1 MAVEADFAYLR
12 LLIERGVV
20 SGPVLEIGSRAWQ
33 GSAAGNARSVCQG
46 AGLAWEGT
54 DIVDGEG
61 VDFVLDILDPDAVAA
76 VGRQW
81 ATVLVF
87 NLLEHVYNPIL
98 ALEHACRLVAAG
110 GVVVVVG
117 PAVWQL
123 HDYPKDYWR
132 PMPDFFLEFGPRNG
146 LEVPY
151 DLMMWIVE
159 DQALPVSRFSLED
172 QKQLPCISRPGVF
185 EVWGKPRAYWS
196 RAVHLLFRTFGGATQ
211 FPHAGLGV
219 VIRRPPEPS

>member
-1 MAVEADFAYLR
+1 MAVEADFTYLR
-12 LLIERGVV
+12 SLIEGGVV

-33 GSAAGNARSVCQG
+33 GVDEGNARAVCK
-46 AGLAWEGT
+46 AAEVDWEGT
-54 DIVDGEG
+54 DIVEGEG
-61 VDFVLDILDPDAVAA
+61 VDFVLDILDVDAVAA
-76 VGRQW
+76 VDRQW
-81 ATVLVF
+81 STVLLF

-98 ALEHACRLVAAG
+98 ALEHACRLVAPG
-110 GVVVVVG
+110 GVIVVVG

-132 PMPDFFLEFGPRNG
+132 PMPDFFLEFGHRNAF
-146 LEVPY
+146 EVPF

-159 DQALPVSRFSLED
+159 EQVIPVSRFSLQE

-185 EVWGKPRAYWS
+185 EVWGKRRAYWS
-196 RAVHLLFRTFGGATQ
+196 RGVHLLLRTFGGATQ

-219 VIRRPPEPS
+219 VIRKPV